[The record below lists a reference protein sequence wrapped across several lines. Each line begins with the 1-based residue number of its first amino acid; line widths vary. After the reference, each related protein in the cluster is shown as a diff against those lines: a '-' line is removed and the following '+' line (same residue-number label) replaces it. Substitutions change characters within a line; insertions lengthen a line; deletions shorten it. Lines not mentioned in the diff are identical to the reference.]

1 MAATCPTPS
10 FALAWFQQCLLKG
23 VTAILTF
30 CSVVYF
36 SLFTTPSHILLSILL
51 LNLFL
56 LLHTLFL
63 PASLL
68 PSPHRCLRSC
78 GHARSFC
85 LCHIYIPTVLPHLP
99 PPRFLSSRI
108 SPFFPCLSYI
118 FGIQWMDYCCVSC
131 SLSLPLPLVISPS
144 YIFLLLSTVSSL
156 VLPTLLFSI
165 FFHVFCFLPHSL
177 CLSHAFLFLPW
188 TSDYLSAFLSS
199 SLLPTLG
206 PSPPQAGAHT
216 LPDLSTRQQSLP
228 TASPLSRSNLC
239 SLLYSAPSGM
249 AVVSGKFSASSWMQ
263 PPPSS
268 SSQLLLFSLL
278 HRRHP
283 WFHIHTA
290 ALAITTM
297 VISMPSPTRK
307 PPQAGQRAGQLLTVF
322 SWRLTDKMIQHT
334 VFKRQLLTQ
343 EVHQYPWKFSGW
355 RDKQILNSAGKFSAD
370 MHFLFF
376 CKWFDTSSQRL
387 QIKRL
392 WFEYAITAAFK
403 CNSLHAQMSMVVCL
417 CVYVWCNPSLYLY
430 LSVLFLLPPQL
441 QAAVVFFWHGCWFTS
456 RPEKDYCL
464 L

>member
-1 MAATCPTPS
+1 MVHTTAM
-10 FALAWFQQCLLKG
+10 WFPDYAKLHTNANNDSYRHTHLCLTWAVPGLHG
-23 VTAILTF
+23 RDL
-30 CSVVYF
+30 SH
-36 SLFTTPSHILLSILL
+36 SLLCTRLVSTVSAERSDRDPHILLCCLFLSVHHSFAHSPLNPPAQFFSFASHAFPPCLLAPLTSPMPSIMRSCSLL
-51 LNLFL
+51 LL
-56 LLHTLFL
+56 
-63 PASLL
+63 
-68 PSPHRCLRSC
+68 
-78 GHARSFC
+78 
-85 LCHIYIPTVLPHLP
+85 VPHLYSY
-99 PPRFLSSRI
+99 RTSASS
-108 SPFFPCLSYI
+108 SSSFPFFPY
-118 FGIQWMDYCCVSC
+118 FPF
-131 SLSLPLPLVISPS
+131 LSLFVLH
-144 YIFLLLSTVSSL
+144 FWHTMDGLLLCILLSFFTSAFGYISILHISTVSSL
-156 VLPTLLFSI
+156 ILPTLLFSI

-177 CLSHAFLFLPW
+177 CLSHTFLFLPW

-307 PPQAGQRAGQLLTVF
+307 PLQAGQRAGQLLTVF
-322 SWRLTDKMIQHT
+322 SWRLTDKMILHT

-355 RDKQILNSAGKFSAD
+355 RDKQILNSAGKFFI
-370 MHFLFF
+370 FL
-376 CKWFDTSSQRL
+376 
-387 QIKRL
+387 
-392 WFEYAITAAFK
+392 
-403 CNSLHAQMSMVVCL
+403 
-417 CVYVWCNPSLYLY
+417 
-430 LSVLFLLPPQL
+430 
-441 QAAVVFFWHGCWFTS
+441 
-456 RPEKDYCL
+456 
-464 L
+464 